1 MPRRSLCLARLKC
14 LLGPT
19 GPATRFMTTILT
31 HRREANRVYSSGG
44 VWRLSQ
50 ALTHLLDRDLKQVID
65 ERLFGPIGIPPHR
78 WEWTPGRTL
87 FERKD
92 WYADAPGY
100 GDFVDPPYEI
110 GGHVVRGGPGWVVIS
125 ALDLVRFGHL
135 VATGGVW
142 EGERLMGRSG

>member
-1 MPRRSLCLARLKC
+1 MLKYSK
-14 LLGPT
+14 T
-19 GPATRFMTTILT
+19 GIDILIEVY
-31 HRREANRVYSSGG
+31 HAPPGSERVYSSGG
-44 VWRLSQ
+44 VWRLFQ

-100 GDFVDPPYEI
+100 GD
-110 GGHVVRGGPGWVVIS
+110 S
-125 ALDLVRFGHL
+125 
-135 VATGGVW
+135 
-142 EGERLMGRSG
+142 